1 MYLVIH
7 TYIHIYINTYIYMYM
22 YTYMNQCDDV
32 RLHQCDDVRV
42 AAHGGHQTQILGQY
56 IYIYICIWTT

>member
-1 MYLVIH
+1 
-7 TYIHIYINTYIYMYM
+7 MYM

-56 IYIYICIWTT
+56 IYIYMYLDNVRLDRCGDVRVVAHRADQT